1 MFGTATRRRSVNA
14 RGANAPPVE
23 HGSERRSPKVAE
35 VLPILN
41 LRGSLFT
48 GDFKD
53 ALGARVGD
61 DASGL
66 LPTSITRL
74 VFLLAGRALGVMATG
89 VEA

>member
-1 MFGTATRRRSVNA
+1 MRRA
-14 RGANAPPVE
+14 
-23 HGSERRSPKVAE
+23 PKVAE

-53 ALGARVGD
+53 ASGALLGD

-66 LPTSITRL
+66 SPTSITRL
-74 VFLLAGRALGVMATG
+74 GFLSADCALDVLVAV
-89 VEA
+89 VEAQS